1 MKGAIAE
8 PWLRTNIPP
17 NKSKAKIIGRSQ
29 YFFLTAKKS
38 QNSFKKDTV
47 KFPI

>member
-17 NKSKAKIIGRSQ
+17 KKSKAIIIGRSQ
-29 YFFLTAKKS
+29 YFFLTLKNS
-38 QNSFKKDTV
+38 QNSFIKDTV
-47 KFPI
+47 KFAI